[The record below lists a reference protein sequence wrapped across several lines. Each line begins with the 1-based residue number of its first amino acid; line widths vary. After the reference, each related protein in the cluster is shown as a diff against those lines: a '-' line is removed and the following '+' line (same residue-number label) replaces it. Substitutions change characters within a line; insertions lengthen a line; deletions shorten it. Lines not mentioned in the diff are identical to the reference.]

1 LSRCLGETDTDSTAY
16 KNLRSLITTAK
27 LTYSEELDAA
37 RNRARWEEE
46 QRAKLRDRARLM
58 TNQTSLKSAREI
70 GRERVKRDRQ
80 RDVFDVYK
88 LIENNPGT
96 YKADVLPR
104 YEYRALKDGGF
115 LSHNLFGRIKIRKI
129 FRGLTEQDMPNER
142 RYP

>member
-1 LSRCLGETDTDSTAY
+1 V
-16 KNLRSLITTAK
+16 
-27 LTYSEELDAA
+27 
-37 RNRARWEEE
+37 
-46 QRAKLRDRARLM
+46 
-58 TNQTSLKSAREI
+58 NQANLKSAREI

-80 RDVFDVYK
+80 RKVFDVYK